1 MSETK
6 QEKWERG
13 KTLFL
18 ESVHKPDHELRGCA
32 HNQECYHELMEI
44 RDQVVEMVRDLPNPH
59 TPPLE
64 FGMKYNHVEP
74 TITTPA
80 GEISETLMSGAL
92 GNYYEN
98 SDSWYDYKRN
108 DPNAENPFT
117 DPKDRERAE
126 RVVNGN

>member
-13 KTLFL
+13 KTLML
-18 ESVHKPDHELRGCA
+18 ESLHKPDDRLRGCS

-44 RDQVVEMVRDLPNPH
+44 RDQVIEMVREMPNPH
-59 TPPLE
+59 SPQIKIP
-64 FGMKYNHVEP
+64 FGQKNNHVEP

-92 GNYYEN
+92 GDYY
-98 SDSWYDYKRN
+98 SDKR
-108 DPNAENPFT
+108 EY
-117 DPKDRERAE
+117 
-126 RVVNGN
+126 

>member
-13 KTLFL
+13 KTLML
-18 ESVHKPDHELRGCA
+18 ESLHKPDDRLRGCS

-44 RDQVVEMVRDLPNPH
+44 RDQVIEMVREMPNPH
-59 TPPLE
+59 SPQIKIP
-64 FGMKYNHVEP
+64 FGQKNDHIEP

-92 GNYYEN
+92 GDYYA
-98 SDSWYDYKRN
+98 DKR
-108 DPNAENPFT
+108 EY
-117 DPKDRERAE
+117 
-126 RVVNGN
+126 